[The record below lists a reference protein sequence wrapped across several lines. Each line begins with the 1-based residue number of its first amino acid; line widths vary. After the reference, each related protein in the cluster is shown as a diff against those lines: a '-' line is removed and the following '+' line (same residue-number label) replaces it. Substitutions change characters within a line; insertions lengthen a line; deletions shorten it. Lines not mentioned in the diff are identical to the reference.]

1 MEPFRFHLVLLSVFA
16 EVYDEHK
23 ETDLLQKSREL
34 LTATHMRTQDL
45 GKIKYTFL
53 HMLLTKRSS
62 EGISITRPRLM
73 GEKSHLEVPF
83 LMRRW

>member
-1 MEPFRFHLVLLSVFA
+1 MKPFRFHMVLLSVSA

-34 LTATHMRTQDL
+34 LTATHVQTQDL

-53 HMLLTKRSS
+53 HL
-62 EGISITRPRLM
+62 
-73 GEKSHLEVPF
+73 
-83 LMRRW
+83 